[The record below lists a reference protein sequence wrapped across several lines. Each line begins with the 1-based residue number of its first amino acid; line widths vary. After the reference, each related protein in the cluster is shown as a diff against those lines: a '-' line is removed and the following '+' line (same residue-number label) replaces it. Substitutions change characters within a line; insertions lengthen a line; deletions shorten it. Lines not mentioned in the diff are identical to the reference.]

1 MGFGAA
7 LVPGS
12 NDVLILHS
20 IPGLSPHALPAYA
33 AMVIGIA
40 LPLVLMRVIQGTA
53 MRVDCS
59 SDVCRAGPGHD
70 RASQAVSG
78 TAD

>member
-12 NDVLILHS
+12 NDVLILHA
-20 IPGLSPHALPAYA
+20 IPGLSPHAPPAYA

-40 LPLVLMRVIQGTA
+40 LPLMLLRVIQGTSTG
-53 MRVDCS
+53 VDYGG
-59 SDVCRAGPGHD
+59 DICRSGIERDQTD
-70 RASQAVSG
+70 RAVSWSAG
-78 TAD
+78 